1 MANEQE
7 RRLLRDLI
15 DGRIDKDTYEREV
28 SKIRVIT
35 QAEVDKNKQNFL
47 DNLKETS
54 TSNIKFTIPGG
65 GPLTLEAIEQEQ
77 RDALKK
83 SIEQTGSIDISV
95 ARAAQLTAEQKR
107 NYLLSDEYLED
118 IEQDRLDKI
127 KKNAED
133 TEGMLD
139 VDVMK
144 GIQNTANLLKSEAS
158 KAQKTLKEREE
169 NLSADNTTIASDNI
183 FEDDDLTD
191 DDDDEGKEETVVVED
206 DPLFGRLGGQI
217 WNVGGQ
223 KYIAFDIPNTGLSMA
238 YTATEEQIDNFFTVD
253 KPQEQVIDAE
263 SDKWS
268 KSFQAGNIVEVDV
281 VNMEASG
288 TGGFFEQIAS
298 NFDKVKAV
306 RPWMEDDEMYSLW
319 LESIVENRDIEDYEW
334 EGTNWWQTH
343 SQEERNWLLL
353 SQDKDLSKLP
363 ADAEALLKNNH
374 IKARETLR
382 QNGVTNP
389 DQVTFEGETL
399 TEWFGN
405 KLTTGTWTELQWF
418 NQAKALGDPMSGIA
432 REEALTS
439 WLEGSAAQ
447 PTATQAGV
455 ATARALTL
463 EYLGPLYGEFEDVS
477 KYAGMIRN
485 AESEEVGKQMVIDDL
500 KNVRKVLFSTDIYD
514 ENLTYEQIAQPWRN
528 FSFQLLGGRVDET
541 STDWIDVLNANNQ
554 EEATK
559 ILTTVGLNDGNKNV
573 MDKVTDEI
581 GTFLGLSP
589 QSRGVVRGQ
598 PT

>member
-1 MANEQE
+1 MANAQE
-7 RRLLRDLI
+7 RSLLQQLI
-15 DGRIDKDTYEREV
+15 NGQIDKDTYEREV
-28 SKIRVIT
+28 AKIR
-35 QAEVDKNKQNFL
+35 QAEVIE
-47 DNLKETS
+47 ETS
-54 TSNIKFTIPGG
+54 NSNIKFTIPGG

-77 RDALKK
+77 RDKLKK
-83 SIEQTGSIDISV
+83 SIEDTGNIDISV
-95 ARAAQLTAEQKR
+95 ARAAQLTAQQKKD
-107 NYLLSDEYLED
+107 YLLSDEYLED
-118 IEQDRLDKI
+118 IEQDRLDALKEEAV
-127 KKNAED
+127 N

-139 VDVMK
+139 VDRSK
-144 GIQNTANLLKSEAS
+144 AINNTANLLKSEVS
-158 KAQKTLKEREE
+158 KAQKVIEERKETTTTSTTTTSDEE
-169 NLSADNTTIASDNI
+169 LPPGDPPPGDPPP
-183 FEDDDLTD
+183 
-191 DDDDEGKEETVVVED
+191 VVEPPVQD
-206 DPLFGRLGGQI
+206 NSLFGRLGGQI

-223 KYIAFDIPNTGLSMA
+223 KYIAFDIPRTGLSMA
-238 YTATEEQIDNFFTVD
+238 YTATDEQIDNFFTVD
-253 KPQEQVIDAE
+253 KPQEQTIDAD

-288 TGGFFEQIAS
+288 VGGFFEQVAS

-306 RPWMEDDEMYSLW
+306 RPWMEDNEMYSLW
-319 LESIVENRDIEDYEW
+319 LESVVENRDIADFEW

-353 SQDKDLSKLP
+353 SQGKDLSQLP
-363 ADAEALLKNNH
+363 ADAEQLLQNNR

-389 DQVTFEGETL
+389 DQVTFNGETL

-405 KLTTGTWTELQWF
+405 KLTTGTWTELQWL
-418 NQAKALGDPMSGIA
+418 NQAKGLGDPMSGIA

-455 ATARALTL
+455 AAARALTL

-485 AESEEVGKQMVIDDL
+485 AESEEVGRQMVIDDL
-500 KNVRKVLFSTDIYD
+500 KNVRKVLFSTDTYD

-541 STDWIDVLNANNQ
+541 SSDWIDVLNANNQ

-559 ILTTVGLNDGNKNV
+559 ILTTVGLNEGNKTV
-573 MDKVTDEI
+573 MDKVTDDI
-581 GTFLGLSP
+581 GSFLGTA
-589 QSRGVVRGQ
+589 RGTTSQIRGIVRGQ
-598 PT
+598 PTI

>member
-7 RRLLRDLI
+7 RSLLQQLI
-15 DGRIDKDTYEREV
+15 NGQIDKDTYEREV
-28 SKIRVIT
+28 AKIRTAVAVEEASQSPFKYT
-35 QAEVDKNKQNFL
+35 VAGQ
-47 DNLKETS
+47 
-54 TSNIKFTIPGG
+54 GY
-65 GPLTLEAIEQEQ
+65 LTLEAIEQEQ
-77 RDALKK
+77 RDKLKE
-83 SIEQTGSIDISV
+83 SIENTGNIDIAV
-95 ARAAQLTAEQKR
+95 ARAAQNTAQAKID
-107 NYLLSDEYLED
+107 YMLSDEYQKD
-118 IEQDRLDKI
+118 IEEDRLNKL
-127 KKNAED
+127 KLEAEN

-139 VDVMK
+139 VNRSK
-144 GIQNTANLLKSEAS
+144 AINNTANLLKSEVS
-158 KAQKTLKEREE
+158 KAQKAIEERQETTTPTTTTTTE
-169 NLSADNTTIASDNI
+169 SANI
-183 FEDDDLTD
+183 
-191 DDDDEGKEETVVVED
+191 EETETEETETEETETEETETEVD

-223 KYIAFDIPNTGLSMA
+223 KYIAFDIPRTGLSMA
-238 YTATEEQIDNFFTVD
+238 YTATDEQIDNFFTVD
-253 KPQEQVIDAE
+253 KPQEQTIDAD

-288 TGGFFEQIAS
+288 VGGFFEQVAS

-319 LESIVENRDIEDYEW
+319 LESVVENRDIADFEW

-353 SQDKDLSKLP
+353 SQGKDLSKLP
-363 ADAEALLKNNH
+363 ADAEQLLQNNR

-389 DQVTFEGETL
+389 DQVTYNGETL

-405 KLTTGTWTELQWF
+405 KLTTGTWTELQWL
-418 NQAKALGDPMSGIA
+418 NQAKGLGDPMSGIA

-455 ATARALTL
+455 AAARALTL

-485 AESEEVGKQMVIDDL
+485 AESEEVGRQMVIDDL
-500 KNVRKVLFSTDIYD
+500 KNVRKVLFSTDTYD

-541 STDWIDVLNANNQ
+541 SSDWIDVLNANNQ

-559 ILTTVGLNDGNKNV
+559 ILTTVGLNEGNKTV
-573 MDKVTDEI
+573 MDKVTDDI
-581 GTFLGLSP
+581 GSFLGVGS

-598 PT
+598 GT

>member
-1 MANEQE
+1 MANAQE
-7 RRLLRDLI
+7 RSLLQQLI
-15 DGRIDKDTYEREV
+15 NGQIDRDTYEREV
-28 SKIRVIT
+28 SKIR
-35 QAEVDKNKQNFL
+35 QAEVVEEASK
-47 DNLKETS
+47 
-54 TSNIKFTIPGG
+54 SNIKFTIPGG

-77 RDALKK
+77 RDKLKK
-83 SIEQTGSIDISV
+83 SIEDTGNIDISV
-95 ARAAQLTAEQKR
+95 ARAAQATAQQKKD
-107 NYLLSDEYLED
+107 YLLSDEYLED
-118 IEQDRLDKI
+118 IEQDRLDAL
-127 KKNAED
+127 KKEAVN
-133 TEGMLD
+133 TEGMLN
-139 VDVMK
+139 VERSK
-144 GIQNTANLLKSEAS
+144 AINNTANLLKSEVS
-158 KAQKTLKEREE
+158 KAQKTIEQRQE
-169 NLSADNTTIASDNI
+169 TTTPTTPTTTTTSTTTESTNI
-183 FEDDDLTD
+183 EDPVIEDSVV
-191 DDDDEGKEETVVVED
+191 EETVVVED

-223 KYIAFDIPNTGLSMA
+223 KYIAFDIPRTGLSMA
-238 YTATEEQIDNFFTVD
+238 YTATDEQIDNFFTVD
-253 KPQEQVIDAE
+253 KPQEQTIDAD

-288 TGGFFEQIAS
+288 VGGFFEQVAS

-319 LESIVENRDIEDYEW
+319 LESVVENRDIADFEW

-353 SQDKDLSKLP
+353 SQGKDLSKLP
-363 ADAEALLKNNH
+363 ADAEQLLQNNR

-389 DQVTFEGETL
+389 DQVTYNGETL

-405 KLTTGTWTELQWF
+405 KLTTGTWTELQWL
-418 NQAKALGDPMSGIA
+418 NQAKGLGDPMSGIA

-455 ATARALTL
+455 AAARALTL

-485 AESEEVGKQMVIDDL
+485 AESEEVGRQMVIDDL
-500 KNVRKVLFSTDIYD
+500 KNVRKVLFSTDTYD

-541 STDWIDVLNANNQ
+541 SSDWIDVLNANNQ

-559 ILTTVGLNDGNKNV
+559 ILTTVGLNEGNKTV
-573 MDKVTDEI
+573 MDKVTDDI
-581 GTFLGLSP
+581 GSFLGTA
-589 QSRGVVRGQ
+589 RGTTSQVRGIVRGQ

>member
-1 MANEQE
+1 MASEQE
-7 RRLLRDLI
+7 RSLLQQLI
-15 DGRIDKDTYEREV
+15 NGQIDKETYENEV
-28 SKIRVIT
+28 AKIRSAAAIEEASDSPFKYTVAG
-35 QAEVDKNKQNFL
+35 Q
-47 DNLKETS
+47 
-54 TSNIKFTIPGG
+54 GY
-65 GPLTLEAIEQEQ
+65 LTLEAIEQEQ
-77 RDALKK
+77 RDKLKE
-83 SIEQTGSIDISV
+83 SIEDTGNIDIGV
-95 ARAAQLTAEQKR
+95 ARAAQNTAQAKID
-107 NYLLSDEYLED
+107 YMLSDEYQKD
-118 IEQDRLDKI
+118 IEEDRLNKL
-127 KKNAED
+127 KLEAEN

-139 VDVMK
+139 VARSRA
-144 GIQNTANLLKSEAS
+144 INNTANLYKTAVSDAE
-158 KAQKTLKEREE
+158 KTLEKRKETGTGTTVTTSTPTEE
-169 NLSADNTTIASDNI
+169 DPLPGDPPPGDPQPPPTVIQPTVQ
-183 FEDDDLTD
+183 DDS
-191 DDDDEGKEETVVVED
+191 
-206 DPLFGRLGGQI
+206 LFGRLGGQI

-223 KYIAFDIPNTGLSMA
+223 KYIAFDIPRTGLSMA

-253 KPQEQVIDAE
+253 KPQEQTIDAN
-263 SDKWS
+263 SDRWS

-288 TGGFFEQIAS
+288 VGGFFEQVAS

-319 LESIVENRDIEDYEW
+319 LESVVENRDIADFEW

-353 SQDKDLSKLP
+353 SQGKDLSQLP
-363 ADAEALLKNNH
+363 ADAEALLSNNR

-389 DQVTFEGETL
+389 DQVTYNGETL

-405 KLTTGTWTELQWF
+405 KLTTGTWTELQWL
-418 NQAKALGDPMSGIA
+418 NQAKGLGDPMSGIA

-455 ATARALTL
+455 AAARALTL

-485 AESEEVGKQMVIDDL
+485 AESEEVGRQMVIDDL
-500 KNVRKVLFSTDIYD
+500 KNVRKVLFSTDTYD

-541 STDWIDVLNANNQ
+541 SSDWIDVLNANNQ

-559 ILTTVGLNDGNKNV
+559 ILTTVGLNEGNKTV
-573 MDKVTDEI
+573 MDRVTDDI
-581 GTFLGLSP
+581 GSFLGVGS

-598 PT
+598 GT

>member
-1 MANEQE
+1 MASEQE
-7 RRLLRDLI
+7 RSLLQQLI
-15 DGRIDKDTYEREV
+15 NGQIDKETYENEV
-28 SKIRVIT
+28 AKIRSAAAIEEASDSPFKYTVAG
-35 QAEVDKNKQNFL
+35 Q
-47 DNLKETS
+47 
-54 TSNIKFTIPGG
+54 GY
-65 GPLTLEAIEQEQ
+65 LTLEAIEQEQ
-77 RDALKK
+77 RDKLKE
-83 SIEQTGSIDISV
+83 SIEDTGNIDIGV
-95 ARAAQLTAEQKR
+95 ARAAQNTAQAKID
-107 NYLLSDEYLED
+107 YMLSDEYQKD
-118 IEQDRLDKI
+118 IEEDRLNKL
-127 KKNAED
+127 KLEAEN

-139 VDVMK
+139 VARSRA
-144 GIQNTANLLKSEAS
+144 INNTANLYKTAVSDAE
-158 KAQKTLKEREE
+158 KTLEKRKETGT
-169 NLSADNTTIASDNI
+169 DTTVTTSTPKEGDPPPGDPPPGDPQPPTTVTQPT
-183 FEDDDLTD
+183 EQDDS
-191 DDDDEGKEETVVVED
+191 
-206 DPLFGRLGGQI
+206 LFGRLGGQI

-223 KYIAFDIPNTGLSMA
+223 KYIAFDIPRTGLSMA

-253 KPQEQVIDAE
+253 KPQEQTIDAN
-263 SDKWS
+263 SDRWS

-288 TGGFFEQIAS
+288 VGGFFEQVAS

-319 LESIVENRDIEDYEW
+319 LESVVENRDIADFEW

-353 SQDKDLSKLP
+353 SQGKDLSQLP
-363 ADAEALLKNNH
+363 ADAEALLSNNR

-389 DQVTFEGETL
+389 DQVTYNGETL

-405 KLTTGTWTELQWF
+405 KLTTGTWTELQWL
-418 NQAKALGDPMSGIA
+418 NQAKGLGDPMSGIA

-455 ATARALTL
+455 AAARALTL

-485 AESEEVGKQMVIDDL
+485 AESEEVGRQMVIDDL
-500 KNVRKVLFSTDIYD
+500 KNVRKVLFSTDTYD

-541 STDWIDVLNANNQ
+541 SSDWIDVLNANNQ

-559 ILTTVGLNDGNKNV
+559 ILTTVGLNEGNKTV
-573 MDKVTDEI
+573 MDRVTDDI
-581 GTFLGLSP
+581 GSFLGVGS

-598 PT
+598 GT

>member
-7 RRLLRDLI
+7 RSLLQQLI
-15 DGRIDKDTYEREV
+15 NGQIDKDTYEREV
-28 SKIRVIT
+28 AKVRTAVAVEEASQSPFKYTVAG
-35 QAEVDKNKQNFL
+35 Q
-47 DNLKETS
+47 
-54 TSNIKFTIPGG
+54 GY
-65 GPLTLEAIEQEQ
+65 LTLEAIEKEQ
-77 RDALKK
+77 RDKLKE
-83 SIEQTGSIDISV
+83 SIENTGNIDIGV
-95 ARAAQLTAEQKR
+95 ARAAQNTAQAKID
-107 NYLLSDEYLED
+107 YMLSDEYLKD
-118 IEQDRLDKI
+118 IEEDRLNKLKLEAI
-127 KKNAED
+127 N
-133 TEGMLD
+133 TEGMLN
-139 VDVMK
+139 VDRSTA
-144 GIQNTANLLKSEAS
+144 INNTANAYKTAVSDAE
-158 KAQKTLKEREE
+158 KTLEKRKETETTSTTTTTTSDEE
-169 NLSADNTTIASDNI
+169 
-183 FEDDDLTD
+183 LTSGD
-191 DDDDEGKEETVVVED
+191 PPPGDPPPGDPPPVVEPPVQD
-206 DPLFGRLGGQI
+206 DSLFGRLGGQI

-223 KYIAFDIPNTGLSMA
+223 KYIAFDIPRTGLSMA

-253 KPQEQVIDAE
+253 KPQEQTINAD

-288 TGGFFEQIAS
+288 VGGFFEQIAS

-306 RPWMEDDEMYSLW
+306 RPWMEDNEMYSLW
-319 LESIVENRDIEDYEW
+319 LESIVENRDIADFEW

-353 SQDKDLSKLP
+353 SQGKDLSQLP
-363 ADAEALLKNNH
+363 ADAEQLLQNNR

-389 DQVTFEGETL
+389 DQVTYNGETL

-405 KLTTGTWTELQWF
+405 KLTTGTWTELQWL
-418 NQAKALGDPMSGIA
+418 NQAKGLGDPMSGIA

-455 ATARALTL
+455 AAARALTL

-485 AESEEVGKQMVIDDL
+485 AESEEVGRQMVIDDL

-541 STDWIDVLNANNQ
+541 SSDWIDVLNANNQ

-559 ILTTVGLNDGNKNV
+559 ILTTVGLNEGNKTV
-573 MDKVTDEI
+573 MDKVTDDI
-581 GTFLGLSP
+581 GSFLGTA
-589 QSRGVVRGQ
+589 RGTTSQIRGIVRGQ
-598 PT
+598 PTI

>member
-1 MANEQE
+1 MASEQE
-7 RRLLRDLI
+7 RSLLQQLI
-15 DGRIDKDTYEREV
+15 NGQIDKETYENEV
-28 SKIRVIT
+28 AKIRSAAAIEEASDSPFKYTVAG
-35 QAEVDKNKQNFL
+35 Q
-47 DNLKETS
+47 
-54 TSNIKFTIPGG
+54 GY
-65 GPLTLEAIEQEQ
+65 LTLEAIEQEQ
-77 RDALKK
+77 RDKLKE
-83 SIEQTGSIDISV
+83 SIEDTGNIDIGV
-95 ARAAQLTAEQKR
+95 ARAAQNTAQAKID
-107 NYLLSDEYLED
+107 YMLSDEYQKD
-118 IEQDRLDKI
+118 IEEDRLNKL
-127 KKNAED
+127 KLEAEN

-139 VDVMK
+139 VARSRA
-144 GIQNTANLLKSEAS
+144 INNTANLYKTAVSDAE
-158 KAQKTLKEREE
+158 KTLEKRKETGT
-169 NLSADNTTIASDNI
+169 DTTVTTSTPKEGDPLPGDPPPGDPQPPTTVTQPT
-183 FEDDDLTD
+183 EQDDS
-191 DDDDEGKEETVVVED
+191 
-206 DPLFGRLGGQI
+206 LFGRLGGQI

-223 KYIAFDIPNTGLSMA
+223 KYIAFDIPRTGLSMA

-253 KPQEQVIDAE
+253 KPQEQTIDAN
-263 SDKWS
+263 SDRWS

-288 TGGFFEQIAS
+288 VGGFFEQVAS

-319 LESIVENRDIEDYEW
+319 LESVVENRDIADFEW

-353 SQDKDLSKLP
+353 SQGKDLSQLP
-363 ADAEALLKNNH
+363 ADAEALLSNNR

-389 DQVTFEGETL
+389 DQVTYNGETL

-405 KLTTGTWTELQWF
+405 KLTTGTWTELQWL
-418 NQAKALGDPMSGIA
+418 NQAKGLGDPMSGIA

-455 ATARALTL
+455 AAARALTL

-485 AESEEVGKQMVIDDL
+485 AESEEVGRQMVIDDL
-500 KNVRKVLFSTDIYD
+500 KNVRKVLFSTDTYD

-541 STDWIDVLNANNQ
+541 SSDWIDVLNANNQ

-559 ILTTVGLNDGNKNV
+559 ILTTVGLNEGNKTV
-573 MDKVTDEI
+573 MDRVTDDI
-581 GTFLGLSP
+581 GSFLGVGS

-598 PT
+598 GT

>member
-7 RRLLRDLI
+7 RSLLQQLI
-15 DGRIDKDTYEREV
+15 NGQIDKDTYEREV
-28 SKIRVIT
+28 AKVRTAVAVEEASQSPFKYTVAG
-35 QAEVDKNKQNFL
+35 Q
-47 DNLKETS
+47 
-54 TSNIKFTIPGG
+54 GY
-65 GPLTLEAIEQEQ
+65 LTLEAIEKEQ
-77 RDALKK
+77 RDKLKE
-83 SIEQTGSIDISV
+83 SIENTGNIDIGV
-95 ARAAQLTAEQKR
+95 ARAAQNTAQAKID
-107 NYLLSDEYLED
+107 YMLSDEYLKD
-118 IEQDRLDKI
+118 IEEDRLNKLKLEAI
-127 KKNAED
+127 N
-133 TEGMLD
+133 TEGMLN
-139 VDVMK
+139 VDRSTA
-144 GIQNTANLLKSEAS
+144 INNTANAYKTAVSDAE
-158 KAQKTLKEREE
+158 KTLEKRKETETTSTTTTTTSDEE
-169 NLSADNTTIASDNI
+169 
-183 FEDDDLTD
+183 LTSGD
-191 DDDDEGKEETVVVED
+191 PPPGDPPPGDPPPVVEPPVQD
-206 DPLFGRLGGQI
+206 DSLFGRLGGQI

-223 KYIAFDIPNTGLSMA
+223 KYIAFDIPRTGLSMA

-253 KPQEQVIDAE
+253 KPQEQTIDAD

-288 TGGFFEQIAS
+288 VGGFFEQIAS

-306 RPWMEDDEMYSLW
+306 RPWMEDNEMYSLW
-319 LESIVENRDIEDYEW
+319 LESIVENRDIADFEW

-353 SQDKDLSKLP
+353 SQGKDLSQLP
-363 ADAEALLKNNH
+363 ADAEQLLQNNR

-389 DQVTFEGETL
+389 DQVTYNGETL

-405 KLTTGTWTELQWF
+405 KLTTGTWTELQWL
-418 NQAKALGDPMSGIA
+418 NQAKGLGDPMSGIA

-455 ATARALTL
+455 AAARALTL

-485 AESEEVGKQMVIDDL
+485 AESEEVGRQMVIDDL

-541 STDWIDVLNANNQ
+541 SSDWIDVLNANNQ

-559 ILTTVGLNDGNKNV
+559 ILTTVGLNEGNKTV
-573 MDKVTDEI
+573 MDKVTDDI
-581 GTFLGLSP
+581 GSFLGTA
-589 QSRGVVRGQ
+589 RGTTSQIRGIVRGQ
-598 PT
+598 PTI

>member
-28 SKIRVIT
+28 AKIR
-35 QAEVDKNKQNFL
+35 QAEVL
-47 DNLKETS
+47 EETS
-54 TSNIKFTIPGG
+54 KSNIKYTVPGG

-83 SIEQTGSIDISV
+83 SIEQTGNIDISV
-95 ARAAQLTAEQKR
+95 ARAAQATAEQKR

-118 IEQDRLDKI
+118 IEQDKI
-127 KKNAED
+127 DAIKEETIA
-133 TEGMLD
+133 TEGAPNID
-139 VDVMK
+139 VLEA
-144 GIQNTANLLKSEAS
+144 IRNTAELTKSKITEA
-158 KAQKTLKEREE
+158 QNTLKEREE
-169 NLSADNTTIASDNI
+169 TKTTSTATTTTSDEELPP
-183 FEDDDLTD
+183 EDPPPEDPPPGDPPP
-191 DDDDEGKEETVVVED
+191 VVEPPVQD

-223 KYIAFDIPNTGLSMA
+223 KYIAFDIPRTGLSMA
-238 YTATEEQIDNFFTVD
+238 YTATDEQIDNFFTVD
-253 KPQEQVIDAE
+253 KPQEQTIDAD

-288 TGGFFEQIAS
+288 VGGFFEQVAS

-319 LESIVENRDIEDYEW
+319 LESVVENRDIADFEW

-353 SQDKDLSKLP
+353 SQGKDLSKLP
-363 ADAEALLKNNH
+363 ADAEQLLQNNR

-389 DQVTFEGETL
+389 DQVTYNGETL

-405 KLTTGTWTELQWF
+405 KLTTGTWTELQWL
-418 NQAKALGDPMSGIA
+418 NQAKGLGDPMSGIA

-439 WLEGSAAQ
+439 WLEGSESQ

-455 ATARALTL
+455 AAARALTL

-485 AESEEVGKQMVIDDL
+485 AESEEVGRQMVIDDL

-541 STDWIDVLNANNQ
+541 SADWIDVLNANNQ

-559 ILTTVGLNDGNKNV
+559 ILTTVGLNEGNKTV
-573 MDKVTDEI
+573 MDKVTDDI
-581 GTFLGLSP
+581 GSFLGTA
-589 QSRGVVRGQ
+589 RGTTSQVRGIVRGQ

>member
-1 MANEQE
+1 MASEQE
-7 RRLLRDLI
+7 RSLLQQLI
-15 DGRIDKDTYEREV
+15 NGQIDKETYENEV
-28 SKIRVIT
+28 AKIRSAAAIEEASDSPFKYTVAG
-35 QAEVDKNKQNFL
+35 Q
-47 DNLKETS
+47 
-54 TSNIKFTIPGG
+54 GY
-65 GPLTLEAIEQEQ
+65 LTLEAIEQEQ
-77 RDALKK
+77 RDKLKE
-83 SIEQTGSIDISV
+83 SIEDTGNIDIGV
-95 ARAAQLTAEQKR
+95 ARAAQNTAQAKID
-107 NYLLSDEYLED
+107 YMLSDEYQKD
-118 IEQDRLDKI
+118 IEEDRLNKL
-127 KKNAED
+127 KLEAEN

-139 VDVMK
+139 VARSRA
-144 GIQNTANLLKSEAS
+144 INNTANLYKTAVSDAE
-158 KAQKTLKEREE
+158 KTLEKRKETGTDTTVTTSTPTEE
-169 NLSADNTTIASDNI
+169 DPLPGEPPPGDSQPPTTVTQPTQQ
-183 FEDDDLTD
+183 DDS
-191 DDDDEGKEETVVVED
+191 
-206 DPLFGRLGGQI
+206 LFGRLGGQI

-223 KYIAFDIPNTGLSMA
+223 KYIAFDIPRTGLSMA

-253 KPQEQVIDAE
+253 KPQEQTIDAN
-263 SDKWS
+263 SDRWS

-288 TGGFFEQIAS
+288 VGGFFEQVAS

-319 LESIVENRDIEDYEW
+319 LESVVENRDIADFEW

-353 SQDKDLSKLP
+353 SQGKDLSQLP
-363 ADAEALLKNNH
+363 ADAEALLSNNR

-389 DQVTFEGETL
+389 DQVTYNGETL

-405 KLTTGTWTELQWF
+405 KLTTGTWTELQWL
-418 NQAKALGDPMSGIA
+418 NQAKGLGDPMSGIA

-455 ATARALTL
+455 AAARALTL

-485 AESEEVGKQMVIDDL
+485 AESEEVGRQMVIDDL
-500 KNVRKVLFSTDIYD
+500 KNVRKVLFSTDTYD

-541 STDWIDVLNANNQ
+541 SSDWIDVLNANNQ

-559 ILTTVGLNDGNKNV
+559 ILTTVGLNEGNKTV
-573 MDKVTDEI
+573 MDRVTDDI
-581 GTFLGLSP
+581 GSFLGVGS

-598 PT
+598 GT

>member
-1 MANEQE
+1 MASEQE
-7 RRLLRDLI
+7 RSLLQQLI
-15 DGRIDKDTYEREV
+15 NGQIDKETYENEV
-28 SKIRVIT
+28 AKIRSAAAIEEASDSPFKYTVAG
-35 QAEVDKNKQNFL
+35 Q
-47 DNLKETS
+47 
-54 TSNIKFTIPGG
+54 GY
-65 GPLTLEAIEQEQ
+65 LTLEAIEQEQ
-77 RDALKK
+77 RDKLKE
-83 SIEQTGSIDISV
+83 SIEDTGNIDIGV
-95 ARAAQLTAEQKR
+95 ARAAQNTAQAKID
-107 NYLLSDEYLED
+107 YMLSDEYQKD
-118 IEQDRLDKI
+118 IEEDRLNKL
-127 KKNAED
+127 KLEAEN

-139 VDVMK
+139 VARSRA
-144 GIQNTANLLKSEAS
+144 INNTANLYKTAVSDAE
-158 KAQKTLKEREE
+158 KTLEKRKETGTDTTVTTSTPTEE
-169 NLSADNTTIASDNI
+169 DPLPGDPPPGDPQPPTTVTQPT
-183 FEDDDLTD
+183 EQDDS
-191 DDDDEGKEETVVVED
+191 
-206 DPLFGRLGGQI
+206 LFGRLGGQI

-223 KYIAFDIPNTGLSMA
+223 KYIAFDIPRTGLSMA

-253 KPQEQVIDAE
+253 KPQEQTIDAN
-263 SDKWS
+263 SDRWS

-288 TGGFFEQIAS
+288 VGGFFEQVAS

-319 LESIVENRDIEDYEW
+319 LESVVENRDIADFEW

-353 SQDKDLSKLP
+353 SQGKDLSQLP
-363 ADAEALLKNNH
+363 ADAEALLSNNR

-389 DQVTFEGETL
+389 DQVTYNGETL

-405 KLTTGTWTELQWF
+405 KLTTGTWTELQWL
-418 NQAKALGDPMSGIA
+418 NQAKGLGDPMSGIA

-455 ATARALTL
+455 AAARALTL

-485 AESEEVGKQMVIDDL
+485 AESEEVGRQMVIDDL
-500 KNVRKVLFSTDIYD
+500 KNVRKVLFSTDTYD

-541 STDWIDVLNANNQ
+541 SSDWIDVLNANNQ

-559 ILTTVGLNDGNKNV
+559 ILTTVGLNEGNKTV
-573 MDKVTDEI
+573 MDRVTDDI
-581 GTFLGLSP
+581 GSFLGVGS

-598 PT
+598 GT

>member
-1 MANEQE
+1 MANAQE
-7 RRLLRDLI
+7 RSLLQQLI
-15 DGRIDKDTYEREV
+15 NGQIDKDTYEREV
-28 SKIRVIT
+28 AKIR
-35 QAEVDKNKQNFL
+35 QAEVIE
-47 DNLKETS
+47 ETS
-54 TSNIKFTIPGG
+54 NSNIKFTIPGG

-77 RDALKK
+77 RDKLKK
-83 SIEQTGSIDISV
+83 SIEDTGNIDISV
-95 ARAAQLTAEQKR
+95 ARAAQLTAQQKKD
-107 NYLLSDEYLED
+107 YLLSDEYLED
-118 IEQDRLDKI
+118 IEQDRLDALKEEAV
-127 KKNAED
+127 N

-139 VDVMK
+139 VDRSK
-144 GIQNTANLLKSEAS
+144 AINNTANLLKSEVS
-158 KAQKTLKEREE
+158 KAQKVIEERKETTTTSTTTTSDEE
-169 NLSADNTTIASDNI
+169 LPPGDPPPGDPPP
-183 FEDDDLTD
+183 
-191 DDDDEGKEETVVVED
+191 VVEPPVQD
-206 DPLFGRLGGQI
+206 DSLFGRLGGQI

-223 KYIAFDIPNTGLSMA
+223 KYIAFDIPRTGLSMA
-238 YTATEEQIDNFFTVD
+238 YTATDEQIDNFFTVD
-253 KPQEQVIDAE
+253 KPQEQTIDAD

-288 TGGFFEQIAS
+288 VGGFFEQVAS

-306 RPWMEDDEMYSLW
+306 RPWMEDNEMYSLW
-319 LESIVENRDIEDYEW
+319 LESVVENRDIADFEW

-353 SQDKDLSKLP
+353 SQGKDLSQLP
-363 ADAEALLKNNH
+363 ADAEQLLQNNR

-389 DQVTFEGETL
+389 DQVTFNGETL

-405 KLTTGTWTELQWF
+405 KLTTGTWTELQWL
-418 NQAKALGDPMSGIA
+418 NQAKGLGDPMSGIA

-455 ATARALTL
+455 AAARALTL

-485 AESEEVGKQMVIDDL
+485 AESEEVGRQMVIDDL
-500 KNVRKVLFSTDIYD
+500 KNVRKVLFSTDTYD

-541 STDWIDVLNANNQ
+541 SSDWIDVLNANNQ

-559 ILTTVGLNDGNKNV
+559 ILTTVGLNEGNKTV
-573 MDKVTDEI
+573 MDKVTDDI
-581 GTFLGLSP
+581 GSFLGTA
-589 QSRGVVRGQ
+589 RGTTSQIRGIVRGQ
-598 PT
+598 PTI

>member
-1 MANEQE
+1 MANAQE
-7 RRLLRDLI
+7 RSLLQQLI
-15 DGRIDKDTYEREV
+15 NGQIDKDTYEREV
-28 SKIRVIT
+28 AKIR
-35 QAEVDKNKQNFL
+35 QAEVIE
-47 DNLKETS
+47 ETS
-54 TSNIKFTIPGG
+54 NSNIKFTIPGG

-77 RDALKK
+77 RDKLKK
-83 SIEQTGSIDISV
+83 SIEDTGNIDISV
-95 ARAAQLTAEQKR
+95 ARAAQLTAQQKKD
-107 NYLLSDEYLED
+107 YLLSDEYLED
-118 IEQDRLDKI
+118 IEQDRLDALKEEAV
-127 KKNAED
+127 N

-139 VDVMK
+139 VDRSK
-144 GIQNTANLLKSEAS
+144 AINNTANLLKSEVS
-158 KAQKTLKEREE
+158 KAQKVIEERKETTTTSTTTTSDEE
-169 NLSADNTTIASDNI
+169 LPPGDPPPGDPPP
-183 FEDDDLTD
+183 
-191 DDDDEGKEETVVVED
+191 VVEPPVQD
-206 DPLFGRLGGQI
+206 NSLFGRLGGQI

-223 KYIAFDIPNTGLSMA
+223 KYIAFDIPRTGLSMA
-238 YTATEEQIDNFFTVD
+238 YTATDEQIDNFFTVD
-253 KPQEQVIDAE
+253 KPQEQTIDAD

-288 TGGFFEQIAS
+288 VGGFFEQVAS

-319 LESIVENRDIEDYEW
+319 LESVVENRDIADFEW

-353 SQDKDLSKLP
+353 SQGKDLSQLP
-363 ADAEALLKNNH
+363 ADAEQLLQNNR

-389 DQVTFEGETL
+389 DQVTFNGETL

-405 KLTTGTWTELQWF
+405 KLTTGTWTELQWL
-418 NQAKALGDPMSGIA
+418 NQAKGLGDPMSGIA

-455 ATARALTL
+455 AAARALTL

-485 AESEEVGKQMVIDDL
+485 AESEEVGRQMVIDDL
-500 KNVRKVLFSTDIYD
+500 KNVRKVLFSTDTYD

-541 STDWIDVLNANNQ
+541 SSDWIDVLNANNQ

-559 ILTTVGLNDGNKNV
+559 ILTTVGLNEGNKTV
-573 MDKVTDEI
+573 MDKVTDDI
-581 GTFLGLSP
+581 GSFLGTA
-589 QSRGVVRGQ
+589 RGTTSQIRGIVRGQ
-598 PT
+598 PTI

>member
-1 MANEQE
+1 MASEQE
-7 RRLLRDLI
+7 RSLLQQLI
-15 DGRIDKDTYEREV
+15 NGQIEKETYENEV
-28 SKIRVIT
+28 AKIRSAAAIEEASDSPFKYTVAG
-35 QAEVDKNKQNFL
+35 Q
-47 DNLKETS
+47 
-54 TSNIKFTIPGG
+54 GY
-65 GPLTLEAIEQEQ
+65 LTLEAIEQEQ
-77 RDALKK
+77 RDKLKE
-83 SIEQTGSIDISV
+83 SIEDTGNIDIGV
-95 ARAAQLTAEQKR
+95 ARAAQNTAQAKID
-107 NYLLSDEYLED
+107 YMLSDEYQKD
-118 IEQDRLDKI
+118 IEEDRLNKL
-127 KKNAED
+127 KLEAEN

-139 VDVMK
+139 VARSRA
-144 GIQNTANLLKSEAS
+144 INNTANLYKTAVSDAE
-158 KAQKTLKEREE
+158 KTLEKRKETGT
-169 NLSADNTTIASDNI
+169 DTTVTTSTPKEGDPLPGDPPPGDPQPPTTVTQPT
-183 FEDDDLTD
+183 EQDDS
-191 DDDDEGKEETVVVED
+191 
-206 DPLFGRLGGQI
+206 LFGRLGGQI

-223 KYIAFDIPNTGLSMA
+223 KYIAFDIPRTGLSMA

-253 KPQEQVIDAE
+253 KPQEQTIDAN
-263 SDKWS
+263 SDRWS

-288 TGGFFEQIAS
+288 VGGFFEQVAS

-319 LESIVENRDIEDYEW
+319 LESVVENRDIADFEW

-353 SQDKDLSKLP
+353 SQGKDLSKLP
-363 ADAEALLKNNH
+363 ADAEQLIQNNR

-389 DQVTFEGETL
+389 DQVTYNGETL

-405 KLTTGTWTELQWF
+405 KLTTGTWTELQWL
-418 NQAKALGDPMSGIA
+418 NQAKGLGDPMSGIA

-455 ATARALTL
+455 AAARALTL

-485 AESEEVGKQMVIDDL
+485 AESEEVGRQMVIDDL
-500 KNVRKVLFSTDIYD
+500 KNVRKVLFSTDTYD

-541 STDWIDVLNANNQ
+541 SSDWIDVLNANNQ

-559 ILTTVGLNDGNKNV
+559 ILTTVGLNEGNKTV
-573 MDKVTDEI
+573 MDKVTDDI
-581 GTFLGLSP
+581 GSFLGVGS

-598 PT
+598 GT

>member
-1 MANEQE
+1 MASEQE
-7 RRLLRDLI
+7 RSLLQQLI
-15 DGRIDKDTYEREV
+15 NGQIDKETYENEV
-28 SKIRVIT
+28 AKIRSAAAIEEASDSPFKYTVAG
-35 QAEVDKNKQNFL
+35 Q
-47 DNLKETS
+47 
-54 TSNIKFTIPGG
+54 GY
-65 GPLTLEAIEQEQ
+65 LTLEAIEQEQ
-77 RDALKK
+77 RDKLKE
-83 SIEQTGSIDISV
+83 SIEDTGNIDIGV
-95 ARAAQLTAEQKR
+95 ARAAQNTAQAKID
-107 NYLLSDEYLED
+107 YMLSDEYQKD
-118 IEQDRLDKI
+118 IEEDRLNKL
-127 KKNAED
+127 KLEAEN

-139 VDVMK
+139 VARSRA
-144 GIQNTANLLKSEAS
+144 INNTANLYKTAVSDAE
-158 KAQKTLKEREE
+158 KTLEKRKETGTDTTVTTSTPTEE
-169 NLSADNTTIASDNI
+169 DPLPGDPPPGDPQPPPTVIQPTVQ
-183 FEDDDLTD
+183 DDS
-191 DDDDEGKEETVVVED
+191 
-206 DPLFGRLGGQI
+206 LFGRLGGQI

-223 KYIAFDIPNTGLSMA
+223 KYIAFDIPRTGLSMA

-253 KPQEQVIDAE
+253 KPQEQTIDAN
-263 SDKWS
+263 SDRWS

-288 TGGFFEQIAS
+288 VGGFFEQVAS

-319 LESIVENRDIEDYEW
+319 LESVVENRDIADFEW

-353 SQDKDLSKLP
+353 SQGKDLSQLP
-363 ADAEALLKNNH
+363 ADAEALLSNNR

-389 DQVTFEGETL
+389 DQVTYNGETL

-405 KLTTGTWTELQWF
+405 KLTTGTWTELQWL
-418 NQAKALGDPMSGIA
+418 NQAKGLGDPMSGIA

-455 ATARALTL
+455 AAARALTL

-485 AESEEVGKQMVIDDL
+485 AESEEVGRQMVIDDL
-500 KNVRKVLFSTDIYD
+500 KNVRKVLFSTDTYD

-541 STDWIDVLNANNQ
+541 SSDWIDVLNANNQ

-559 ILTTVGLNDGNKNV
+559 ILTTVGLNEGNKTV
-573 MDKVTDEI
+573 MDRVTDDI
-581 GTFLGLSP
+581 GSFLGVGS

-598 PT
+598 GT

>member
-15 DGRIDKDTYEREV
+15 DGRIDRNTYEREV
-28 SKIRVIT
+28 AKIR
-35 QAEVDKNKQNFL
+35 QAEVL
-47 DNLKETS
+47 EETS
-54 TSNIKFTIPGG
+54 KSNIKYTVPGG

-83 SIEQTGSIDISV
+83 SIEQTGNIDISV
-95 ARAAQLTAEQKR
+95 ARAAQATAEQKR

-118 IEQDRLDKI
+118 IEKDKI
-127 KKNAED
+127 DAIKEETIA
-133 TEGMLD
+133 TEGAPNID
-139 VDVMK
+139 VLEA
-144 GIQNTANLLKSEAS
+144 IRNTAELTKSKITEA
-158 KAQKTLKEREE
+158 QNTLKEREE
-169 NLSADNTTIASDNI
+169 TKTTSTATTTTSDEELPPGDPPP
-183 FEDDDLTD
+183 EDPPPGDPPP
-191 DDDDEGKEETVVVED
+191 VVEPPVQD

-223 KYIAFDIPNTGLSMA
+223 KYIAFDIPRTGLSMA
-238 YTATEEQIDNFFTVD
+238 YTATDEQIDNFFTVD
-253 KPQEQVIDAE
+253 KPQEQTIDAD

-288 TGGFFEQIAS
+288 VGGFFEQVAS

-319 LESIVENRDIEDYEW
+319 LESVVENRDIADFEW

-353 SQDKDLSKLP
+353 SQGKDLSKLP
-363 ADAEALLKNNH
+363 ADAEQLLQNNR

-389 DQVTFEGETL
+389 DQVTYNGETL

-405 KLTTGTWTELQWF
+405 KLTTGTWTELQWL
-418 NQAKALGDPMSGIA
+418 NQAKGLGDPMSGIA

-439 WLEGSAAQ
+439 WLEGSESQ

-455 ATARALTL
+455 AAARALTL

-485 AESEEVGKQMVIDDL
+485 AESEEVGRQMVIDDL

-541 STDWIDVLNANNQ
+541 SADWIDVLNANNQ

-559 ILTTVGLNDGNKNV
+559 ILTTVGLNEGNKTV
-573 MDKVTDEI
+573 MDKVTDDI
-581 GTFLGLSP
+581 GSFLGTA
-589 QSRGVVRGQ
+589 RGTTSQVRGIVRGQ

>member
-7 RRLLRDLI
+7 RSLLQQLI
-15 DGRIDKDTYEREV
+15 NGQIDKDTYEREV
-28 SKIRVIT
+28 AKVRTAVAVEEASQSPFKYTVAG
-35 QAEVDKNKQNFL
+35 Q
-47 DNLKETS
+47 
-54 TSNIKFTIPGG
+54 GY
-65 GPLTLEAIEQEQ
+65 LTLEAIEKEQ
-77 RDALKK
+77 RDKLKE
-83 SIEQTGSIDISV
+83 SIENTGNIDIGV
-95 ARAAQLTAEQKR
+95 ARAAQNTAQAKID
-107 NYLLSDEYLED
+107 YMLSDEYLKD
-118 IEQDRLDKI
+118 IEEDRLNKLKLEAI
-127 KKNAED
+127 N
-133 TEGMLD
+133 TEGMLN
-139 VDVMK
+139 VDRSTA
-144 GIQNTANLLKSEAS
+144 INNTANAYKTAVSDAE
-158 KAQKTLKEREE
+158 KTLEKRKETETTSTTTTTTSDEE
-169 NLSADNTTIASDNI
+169 
-183 FEDDDLTD
+183 LTSGD
-191 DDDDEGKEETVVVED
+191 PPPGDPPPGDPPPVVEPPVQD
-206 DPLFGRLGGQI
+206 DSLFGRLGGQI

-223 KYIAFDIPNTGLSMA
+223 KYIAFDIPRTGLSMA

-253 KPQEQVIDAE
+253 KPQEQTIDSN

-288 TGGFFEQIAS
+288 VGGFFEQIAS

-306 RPWMEDDEMYSLW
+306 RPWMEDNEMYSLW
-319 LESIVENRDIEDYEW
+319 LESIVENRDIADFEW

-353 SQDKDLSKLP
+353 SQGKDLSQLP
-363 ADAEALLKNNH
+363 ADAEQLLQNNR

-389 DQVTFEGETL
+389 DQVTYNGETL

-405 KLTTGTWTELQWF
+405 KLTTGTWTELQWL
-418 NQAKALGDPMSGIA
+418 NQAKGLGDPMSGIA

-455 ATARALTL
+455 AAARALTL

-485 AESEEVGKQMVIDDL
+485 AESEEVGRQMVIDDL

-541 STDWIDVLNANNQ
+541 SSDWIDVLNANNQ

-559 ILTTVGLNDGNKNV
+559 ILTTVGLNEGNKTV
-573 MDKVTDEI
+573 MDKVTDDI
-581 GTFLGLSP
+581 GSFLGTA
-589 QSRGVVRGQ
+589 RGTTSQIRGIVRGQ
-598 PT
+598 PTI

>member
-1 MANEQE
+1 MANAQE

-15 DGRIDKDTYEREV
+15 DGRIDKDTYESEV
-28 SKIRVIT
+28 AKVRTAVAVEEASDSPFKYTVAG
-35 QAEVDKNKQNFL
+35 QGF
-47 DNLKETS
+47 
-54 TSNIKFTIPGG
+54 
-65 GPLTLEAIEQEQ
+65 LTLEAIEQEQ

-83 SIEQTGSIDISV
+83 SIEDTGNIDIGV
-95 ARAAQLTAEQKR
+95 ARAAQNTAQAKKD
-107 NYLLSDEYLED
+107 YMLSDEYQKD
-118 IEQDRLDKI
+118 IEEDRLNKL
-127 KKNAED
+127 KLEAEN
-133 TEGMLD
+133 TEGVLD
-139 VDVMK
+139 VDRSTA
-144 GIQNTANLLKSEAS
+144 INNTANQLKSAVTQ
-158 KAQKTLKEREE
+158 AQNTIEERQETTTATTTTTTESANIEE
-169 NLSADNTTIASDNI
+169 TET
-183 FEDDDLTD
+183 EET
-191 DDDDEGKEETVVVED
+191 ETEETETEETETVVVETEVD

-217 WNVGGQ
+217 WNVNGQ
-223 KYIAFDIPNTGLSMA
+223 KYIAFDIPRTGLSMA
-238 YTATEEQIDNFFTVD
+238 YTATDEQINNFFTVD
-253 KPQEQVIDAE
+253 KPQEQTINSD

-288 TGGFFEQIAS
+288 VGGFFEQVAS
-298 NFDKVKAV
+298 NFDRVKAV

-319 LESIVENRDIEDYEW
+319 LESVVENRDIADFEW

-353 SQDKDLSKLP
+353 SQDKDLSQLP
-363 ADAEALLKNNH
+363 ADAEALLSNNR

-389 DQVTFEGETL
+389 DQVTYNGETL

-405 KLTTGTWTELQWF
+405 KLTTGTWTELTWL

-432 REEALTS
+432 REDALTS
-439 WLEGSAAQ
+439 WLEGSEAQ

-455 ATARALTL
+455 ATAQALAL
-463 EYLGPLYGEFEDVS
+463 EYLGPLYGQYEDVS

-485 AESEEVGKQMVIDDL
+485 AESEQVGRQMVIDDL
-500 KNVRKVLFSTDIYD
+500 KNVRKVLFSTETYD

-541 STDWIDVLNANNQ
+541 SADWIDVLNANSQ

-573 MDKVTDEI
+573 MDKVTDDI
-581 GTFLGLSP
+581 GSFLGVGS

-598 PT
+598 GT

>member
-1 MANEQE
+1 MANAQE
-7 RRLLRDLI
+7 RSLLQQLI
-15 DGRIDKDTYEREV
+15 NGQIDRDTYEREV
-28 SKIRVIT
+28 SKIR
-35 QAEVDKNKQNFL
+35 QAEVVEEASK
-47 DNLKETS
+47 
-54 TSNIKFTIPGG
+54 SNIKFTIPGG

-77 RDALKK
+77 RDKLKK
-83 SIEQTGSIDISV
+83 SIEDTGNIDISV
-95 ARAAQLTAEQKR
+95 ARAAQATAQQKKD
-107 NYLLSDEYLED
+107 YLLSDEYLED
-118 IEQDRLDKI
+118 IEQDRLDAL
-127 KKNAED
+127 KKEAVN
-133 TEGMLD
+133 TEGMLN
-139 VDVMK
+139 VERSK
-144 GIQNTANLLKSEAS
+144 AINNTANLLKSEVS
-158 KAQKTLKEREE
+158 KAQKTIEQRQE
-169 NLSADNTTIASDNI
+169 TTTPTTPTTTTTSTTTESTNI
-183 FEDDDLTD
+183 EDPVIEDSVV
-191 DDDDEGKEETVVVED
+191 EETVVVED

-223 KYIAFDIPNTGLSMA
+223 KYIAFDIPRTGLSMA
-238 YTATEEQIDNFFTVD
+238 YTATDEQIDNFFTVD
-253 KPQEQVIDAE
+253 KPQEQTIDAD

-288 TGGFFEQIAS
+288 VGGFFEQVAS

-319 LESIVENRDIEDYEW
+319 LESVVENRDIADFEW

-353 SQDKDLSKLP
+353 SQGKDLSKLP
-363 ADAEALLKNNH
+363 ADAEQLLQNNR

-389 DQVTFEGETL
+389 DQVTYNGETL

-405 KLTTGTWTELQWF
+405 KLTTGTWTELQWL
-418 NQAKALGDPMSGIA
+418 NQAKGLGDPMSGIA

-455 ATARALTL
+455 AAARALTL

-485 AESEEVGKQMVIDDL
+485 AESEEVGRQMVIDDL
-500 KNVRKVLFSTDIYD
+500 KNVRKVLFSTDTYD

-541 STDWIDVLNANNQ
+541 SADWIDVLNANNQ

-559 ILTTVGLNDGNKNV
+559 ILTTVGLNEGNKTV
-573 MDKVTDEI
+573 MDKVTDDI
-581 GTFLGLSP
+581 GSFLGTA
-589 QSRGVVRGQ
+589 RGTTSQVRGIVRGQ

>member
-28 SKIRVIT
+28 AKIR
-35 QAEVDKNKQNFL
+35 QAEVL
-47 DNLKETS
+47 EETS
-54 TSNIKFTIPGG
+54 KSNIKYTVPGG

-83 SIEQTGSIDISV
+83 SIEQTGNIDISV
-95 ARAAQLTAEQKR
+95 ARAAQATAEQKR

-118 IEQDRLDKI
+118 IEKDKI
-127 KKNAED
+127 DAIKEETIA
-133 TEGMLD
+133 TEGAPNID
-139 VDVMK
+139 VLEA
-144 GIQNTANLLKSEAS
+144 IRNTAELTKSKITEA
-158 KAQKTLKEREE
+158 QNTLKEREE

-183 FEDDDLTD
+183 FEDDDLTDDDEDDDLTD

-455 ATARALTL
+455 AAARALTL

-500 KNVRKVLFSTDIYD
+500 KNIRKVLFSTDIYD